1 MNIAIFGT
9 SGFAR
14 EVADVCWAIGYSKVV
29 LIGID
34 PNQKVLFGYDVI
46 NESCVKNLYERNYD
60 FVIGI
65 GDNDIRAKISKEF
78 EYLKYANV
86 IHPSASFG
94 KDQLEKFS
102 KCVGNVITA
111 GVRFTN
117 NIAVGD
123 FGIYNLNSTIGH
135 DCKISDYVNLS
146 PNTSISGNVTLG
158 IRSFIGTNATIIQGK
173 IIGECSIV
181 GAGAVVI
188 DHIPNNCTAVGV
200 PAKIIKNSIKG

>member
-14 EVADVCWAIGYSKVV
+14 EVADICWAIGYSNIVF
-29 LIGID
+29 IGID
-34 PNQKVLFGYDVI
+34 PNQKVLLGYDVI
-46 NESCVKNLYERNYD
+46 HESCVKNLYEKNYD

-65 GDNDIRAKISKEF
+65 GDNSIRAKISQEF
-78 EYLKYANV
+78 DYLKYVNI

-94 KDQLEKFS
+94 KGQLVTFNQ
-102 KCVGNVITA
+102 CIGNVITA

-117 NIAVGD
+117 NIEVGN

-146 PNTSISGNVTLG
+146 PNSSISGNVTLG
-158 IRSFIGTNATIIQGK
+158 NRAFIGTNATIIQGK
-173 IIGECSIV
+173 IIGKCSVI

-200 PAKIIKNSIKG
+200 PAKIIKTV